1 MYDYED
7 EEINLDYFGGV
18 DALDYLDDLILDFE
32 DEEGADHDDEE

>member
-18 DALDYLDDLILDFE
+18 DAMDEEWPCGLEE
-32 DEEGADHDDEE
+32 DEEADDDDEE